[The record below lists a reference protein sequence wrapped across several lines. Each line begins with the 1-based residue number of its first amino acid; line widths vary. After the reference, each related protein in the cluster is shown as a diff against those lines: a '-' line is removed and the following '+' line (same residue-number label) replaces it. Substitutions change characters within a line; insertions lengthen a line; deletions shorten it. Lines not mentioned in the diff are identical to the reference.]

1 MQVSYSKNIKSL
13 IEEIDVSESDYKKA
27 VSRYESISNFFSNSD
42 LATYQPKVLTQGSF
56 KIGTPIKPLTET
68 GSYDIDM
75 VITLQSFKKK

>member
-42 LATYQPKVLTQGSF
+42 LATYQPKVLTQG
-56 KIGTPIKPLTET
+56 
-68 GSYDIDM
+68 
-75 VITLQSFKKK
+75 